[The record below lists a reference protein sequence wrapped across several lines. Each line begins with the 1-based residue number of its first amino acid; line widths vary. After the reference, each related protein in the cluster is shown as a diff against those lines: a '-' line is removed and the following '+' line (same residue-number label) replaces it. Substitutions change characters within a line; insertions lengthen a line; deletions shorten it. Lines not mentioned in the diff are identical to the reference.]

1 MTHGPFLK
9 SDSGLVHLHHDQL
22 KAKPMTIEQSQYL
35 HQLSA
40 LAASHP
46 EVAVLWLYGSQAK
59 GNASEHSDWD
69 LAVAFDPVKAESV
82 LDTRLRAELL
92 AMDWQRALGLAEGKL
107 SVVDINLAPI
117 PLAFGIIN
125 ANKLIFSQD
134 EGRRM
139 QEESRI
145 MSQMELDYSAP
156 SHFIILDNAYITS
169 LSLSLSQYQDEFGEL
184 RQLLSQRSLSILE
197 YRAAERTLQVS
208 IEACIGIAKHWAKA
222 LAGYSPQDA
231 YQAFEILCQRG
242 AQPADELNDWRKVIG
257 LRNALLHDYLN
268 IDPEIIR
275 SVISQ
280 GYSDKLFVFAEQW
293 LEC

>member
-1 MTHGPFLK
+1 
-9 SDSGLVHLHHDQL
+9 
-22 KAKPMTIEQSQYL
+22 MTIEQSQHL
-35 HQLSA
+35 HQLNA

-69 LAVAFDPVKAESV
+69 LAVALDPVKAESV
-82 LDTRLRAELL
+82 LDTRIRAELL

-125 ANKLIFSQD
+125 ANKLIFSRD

-139 QEESRI
+139 QEASRI

-156 SHFIILDNAYITS
+156 NHFIILDNGYITS
-169 LSLSLSQYQDEFGEL
+169 LRLSLNRYQAELGEL
-184 RQLLSQRSLSILE
+184 RQLLSQRPLSNLE
-197 YRAAERTLQVS
+197 YRAAERILQVS

-222 LAGYSPQDA
+222 QAGHSPQDA

-242 AQPADELNDWRKVIG
+242 AQPADELNDWRKVMG
-257 LRNALLHDYLN
+257 LRNALVHDHLN

-275 SVISQ
+275 SLISQ
-280 GYSDKLFVFAEQW
+280 GYSDRLFVFAEQG
-293 LEC
+293 LEGLYLKKG